1 MADSLSRKTLPSNPD
16 AERQVL
22 GAILTDSK
30 AMDLVAPILSS
41 EDFYIPKH
49 QKIYEAALSIYA
61 DKDAV
66 DTTTVSAKLPA
77 SKATVEEL
85 ADGIRATTN
94 VDSHARLIKA
104 AADKRNILDVANRLA
119 SMAYDKELEEVRT
132 FAKSAVTEILTNTD
146 ERKKLLTPDDQIE
159 LLYELIKQR
168 REQGGPISLST
179 GYKRLDG
186 YIDGF
191 KPGDLIVLAARTSV
205 GKSSFAE
212 NLAENVAEQGKP
224 VLYVSVEMEPIQMVY
239 RFAKRWG
246 LSPSV
251 LEHGAD
257 DERSRD
263 SLDQLV
269 RQRRKLPLYIEN
281 APAASTVEIRA
292 YLNQLQA
299 EVGEVSL
306 VVVDYLQLMTDTFGG
321 RLSENL
327 RLGLITKTLK
337 QMAREYGLTI
347 VLIVQLN
354 RDSDK
359 RGVLPEPR
367 LSDIRESGRIEEDAD
382 VVLMLWREREPDFM
396 GNDTHLKVEKNRQG
410 AMGTVPIV
418 FNKPTFSFTEPT
430 NAQLAQRPV
439 REDDDEPTIAGFA
452 GIRSTETR
460 ETTQEEYDFP
470 PEDGY

>member
-1 MADSLSRKTLPSNPD
+1 MADSLARKTLPSNPD

-22 GAILTDSK
+22 GAILTDRK
-30 AMDLVAPILSS
+30 AIDLVAPLLAP

-49 QKIYEAALSIYA
+49 QKIYEAALAIYT

-66 DTTTVSAKLPA
+66 DVTTVSAKLPGQQDI
-77 SKATVEEL
+77 VEEL

-94 VDSHARLIKA
+94 VESHAKVVKT

-132 FAKSAVTEILTNTD
+132 FAKTAVTEILTNDD
-146 ERKKLLTPDDQIE
+146 ERKKLLSPDDQVD
-159 LLYELIKQR
+159 LLYEII
-168 REQGGPISLST
+168 REKRDGGPVAIST
-179 GYKRLDG
+179 GFQRLDG
-186 YIDGF
+186 YMGGL
-191 KPGDLIVLAARTSV
+191 KPGDLVVVGARTSV

-212 NLAENVAEQGKP
+212 NIAEAVAEQQKP
-224 VLYVSVEMEPIQMVY
+224 VLYVSVEMEPKQMVY

-246 LSPSV
+246 LSPSIV
-251 LEHGAD
+251 DYGVD
-257 DERSRD
+257 DERSRE
-263 SLDQLV
+263 SVEQFA
-269 RQRRKLPLYIEN
+269 RHRRKLPLYIEN
-281 APAASTVEIRA
+281 APSATTVEIRA

-299 EVGEVSL
+299 DVGKVEL
-306 VVVDYLQLMTDTFGG
+306 VVVDYLQLMADTFGG
-321 RLSENL
+321 KLSENL
-327 RLGLITKTLK
+327 RLGMITKTLK
-337 QMAREYGLTI
+337 QMAREYSLPI
-347 VLIVQLN
+347 LLITQLN

-382 VVLMLWREREPDFM
+382 VILMLWRDKEPDFM

-410 AMGTVPIV
+410 PLGKVPII

-430 NAQLAQRPV
+430 NAQLANRPT
-439 REDDDEPTIAGFA
+439 DEEEGPTVAGFA
-452 GIRSTETR
+452 GTRSTQTH